1 MKLDPRE
8 LKSIRDDMKVD
19 RSTFDSLYEDI
30 SRFIFPQRSRVNTRS
45 TPGEDRTQEIY
56 DSTATNSAFVAAS
69 ATQGSIVPSTIKWFN
84 MRLSNRSME
93 EIEGV
98 KDWLWQLT
106 GDCLDAINGSNF
118 QTEIQE
124 VFLDLYGYGTGCV
137 FVGQRSGRM
146 SRTVGFRGL
155 HFKSTQPG
163 FYVVSENEDGIVDTI
178 FRDFK
183 MSAYA
188 ILSMFGEDGTPRFV
202 KEKIANG
209 KSYELLDVV
218 HYVGPRQDID
228 PFNVDPDA
236 PKHKLPYA
244 SVTFLDEKCEML
256 GEEGGYHQF
265 PFMVPRWSKM
275 SGELYGRGPGINSLP
290 DVRTLNRGTELRF
303 GAWEK
308 AIDPPMGVLHRGV
321 MGNID
326 IRARGK
332 TILRS
337 KDAVF
342 PLHQRADFNAAHMGE
357 EGIRDSIRRAFFID
371 QIQLPPMGTTPATAT
386 EIAGRF
392 ETMQRILGPTFGRIQ
407 FELFNPMLGVIASML
422 LREGM
427 TPPPPTELLDAMDEE
442 GLSLEFEYEGP
453 LTRAQQFQD
462 VENIQRAATILAGL
476 AQLFPAITRYFDDA
490 EAGKAILT
498 ASSLPPSVIRSE
510 EEVQAMQEAAEQ
522 AKQQQQMS
530 EAALQAS
537 QALKNVGPLLQGD
550 MGQSPL

>member
-1 MKLDPRE
+1 MPKRLDPKE
-8 LKSIRDDMKVD
+8 LKSIRDDMKAD
-19 RSTFDSLYEDI
+19 RSTFDSLYEDV
-30 SRFIFPQRSRVNTRS
+30 SRYIFPQRSRVNSQTS
-45 TPGEDRTQEIY
+45 PGEDRTQEIF

-106 GDCLDAINGSNF
+106 KDCLDAINGSNF

-137 FVGQRSGRM
+137 FVGQRSGRN
-146 SRTVGFRGL
+146 SRTKGFRGL

-163 FYVVSENEDGIVDTI
+163 FYVVSEDEDGIVNTI

-188 ILSMFGEDGTPRFV
+188 IYSMFGEDGTPKFIMD
-202 KEKIANG
+202 KIANS
-209 KSYELLDVV
+209 KAYELFDVC
-218 HYVGPRQDID
+218 HYVGPRMDID
-228 PFNVDPDA
+228 PLNVDPDA
-236 PKHKLPYA
+236 PKHLLSYA
-244 SVTFLDEKCEML
+244 SATFLSEKCDML

-342 PLHQRADFNAAHMGE
+342 PIHQRADFNAAHMGE
-357 EGIRDSIRRAFFID
+357 EGIRDR
-371 QIQLPPMGTTPATAT
+371 
-386 EIAGRF
+386 
-392 ETMQRILGPTFGRIQ
+392 
-407 FELFNPMLGVIASML
+407 
-422 LREGM
+422 
-427 TPPPPTELLDAMDEE
+427 
-442 GLSLEFEYEGP
+442 
-453 LTRAQQFQD
+453 
-462 VENIQRAATILAGL
+462 
-476 AQLFPAITRYFDDA
+476 
-490 EAGKAILT
+490 K
-498 ASSLPPSVIRSE
+498 SV
-510 EEVQAMQEAAEQ
+510 V
-522 AKQQQQMS
+522 
-530 EAALQAS
+530 
-537 QALKNVGPLLQGD
+537 
-550 MGQSPL
+550 